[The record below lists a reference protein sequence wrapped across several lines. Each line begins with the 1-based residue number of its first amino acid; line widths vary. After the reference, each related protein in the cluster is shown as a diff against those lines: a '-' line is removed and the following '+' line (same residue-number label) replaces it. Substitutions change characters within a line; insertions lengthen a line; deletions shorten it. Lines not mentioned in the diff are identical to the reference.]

1 MGELS
6 ESPQVHEARTV
17 TYDGVETLSG
27 ILLWAGK
34 CVGRLPLG
42 GPTKMWKGWY

>member
-17 TYDGVETLSG
+17 TFDGAETLSG
-27 ILLWAGK
+27 ILLSFS
-34 CVGRLPLG
+34 
-42 GPTKMWKGWY
+42 